1 MPNFVDKKL
10 LVALLSPVSDMT
22 TPVILCLFV
31 LHLLAFFILVIWART
46 HGRLLK
52 STLEAYTRGLKN
64 QSVLESTAHISEQ
77 VDAFLADVRDVLD
90 GPPTSADRE
99 MLRQRIPILDEKRRY
114 FSSMLFDTAFNIC
127 RTMIEAYPLLG
138 ILGTCLALGVGLA
151 ARDLAASAGTS
162 AVSVLVTR
170 LGDAIWGTVAG
181 LMATVV
187 LMFLNSLLEPGFQR
201 LAENRAHVRE
211 TVARVKRELLGHS
224 EGRS

>member
-1 MPNFVDKKL
+1 MPNVIDKKL

-22 TPVILCLFV
+22 TPFILCLFV
-31 LHLLAFFILVIWART
+31 LHLFAFLVLVIWART

-52 STLEAYTRGLKN
+52 SALDAYTRGLKH
-64 QSVLESTAHISEQ
+64 QSVLETTAHISEQ

-90 GPPTSADRE
+90 GPPNSPDRE

-151 ARDLAASAGTS
+151 ARDVAAAAGTS
-162 AVSVLVTR
+162 AVNVLVTR
-170 LGDAIWGTVAG
+170 LGEAIWGTVAG

-187 LMFLNSLLEPGFQR
+187 LMFLNSWLEPGFQR
-201 LAENRAHVRE
+201 LAENRSHVRE
-211 TVARVKRELLGHS
+211 TVARVKRELLGHT
-224 EGRS
+224 EARS